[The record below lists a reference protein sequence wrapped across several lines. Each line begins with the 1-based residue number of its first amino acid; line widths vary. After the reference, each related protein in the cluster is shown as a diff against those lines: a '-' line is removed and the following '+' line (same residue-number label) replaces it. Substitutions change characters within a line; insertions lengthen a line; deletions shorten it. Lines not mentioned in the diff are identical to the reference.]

1 MKRRTSCLLL
11 LVAFLWLAPAAF
23 ALTFD
28 LNTPFTD
35 AGTGSVVQPAPLS
48 ATFSDVT
55 GGVQLAL
62 SAAGLPSGSYV
73 TQWYFSIFQNNEI
86 AAPQQSGLATD
97 PRLQLFL
104 LSPDNLNAGTQT
116 STLGNGFDISMTFAN
131 TGNLFESQDTATF
144 LFLIPTGILAE
155 WFNQLN
161 TAGTFYAAANVLS
174 LGGAGNW
181 IAATSATTP
190 GPGPGPGPGPAPVPE
205 PATMILL
212 GLGLGGLTVFG
223 RKKFF
228 A

>member
-11 LVAFLWLAPAAF
+11 LVAFLWLAPSAF

-48 ATFSDVT
+48 ATFSDVS

-86 AAPQQSGLATD
+86 AAPQQLGLATD

-104 LSPDNLNAGTQT
+104 LSPDNLNAGP
-116 STLGNGFDISMTFAN
+116 STGSLGNGFDFSMTFSN
-131 TGNLFESQDTATF
+131 TGDLFESQDTATF
-144 LFLIPTGILAE
+144 LFSIPAGILAE

-190 GPGPGPGPGPAPVPE
+190 GPGPGPGPEPIPE
-205 PATMILL
+205 PATMVLL
-212 GLGLGGLTVFG
+212 AFGLSGLTVFG